1 MPEHLFFEIALS
13 RRLLFICQT
22 RIITRPLKCFTFY
35 SIHYYINENRGYCSI
50 DENRVSEVTMKG
62 ELRIEFQSQMALI

>member
-1 MPEHLFFEIALS
+1 MSDPDNNKALEVFYI
-13 RRLLFICQT
+13 LL
-22 RIITRPLKCFTFY
+22 Y
-35 SIHYYINENRGYCSI
+35 YYINENRGYCSI